1 MSVDTMVMRLFAQVR
16 IILEMIKFEHTV
28 FALPFA
34 LLSALLAARGLPEWR
49 TLGWI
54 LVAMVG
60 ARSAAMAFNR
70 IADLH
75 YDALNPRT
83 ASRAL
88 PRGLLTVGQVA
99 VFTAVSAAV
108 FMFAAWQLNP
118 LCFALSPVALLWIL
132 GYSYTKRFTAF
143 SHLWLGFSLGIAP
156 VGAWLA
162 VRGQFDLVPIVLSL
176 AVMLWTAGFDIIY
189 SLQDVEFD
197 RRVGL
202 RSLPQTLGEA
212 RALWLSRLMHV
223 GMVVLLM
230 LVGSLAGLR
239 WAYYAG
245 VAVSG
250 VLVAYE
256 QSLVK
261 PHDLSRVNLAFFTLN
276 GWVSV
281 LLFAFT
287 LVDWWVFWR

>member
-1 MSVDTMVMRLFAQVR
+1 MVQGFLRKVG

-54 LVAMVG
+54 IVAMVG

-70 IADLH
+70 IVDLH
-75 YDALNPRT
+75 FDAMNPRT
-83 ASRAL
+83 ANRAL
-88 PRGLLTVGQVA
+88 PRGHLSIGQV
-99 VFTAVSAAV
+99 VLFTIVSASV
-108 FMFAAWQLNP
+108 FVLAAWQLNP
-118 LCFALSPVALLWIL
+118 LCFVLSPIALLWIL
-132 GYSYTKRFTAF
+132 AYSYTKRFTAF
-143 SHLWLGFSLGIAP
+143 SHLWLGLSLGIAP

-162 VRGQFDLVPIVLSL
+162 VQGRFDIVPILLAL
-176 AVMLWTAGFDIIY
+176 AVMFWTAGFDIIY

-212 RALWLSRLMHV
+212 RALWVSRLMHV
-223 GMVVLLM
+223 GMVVLLIV
-230 LVGSLAGLR
+230 VGQVAQLHWG
-239 WAYYAG
+239 YYAG
-245 VAVSG
+245 VAVVAG
-250 VLVAYE
+250 LIAYE

-261 PHDLSRVNLAFFTLN
+261 PNDLSRVNLAFFTLN
-276 GWVSV
+276 GWVSI
-281 LLFAFT
+281 LLLAFT
-287 LVDWWVFWR
+287 VVDWWIFWR

>member
-1 MSVDTMVMRLFAQVR
+1 MVQGFLRKVG

-54 LVAMVG
+54 IVAMVG

-70 IADLH
+70 IVDLH
-75 YDALNPRT
+75 FDAMNPRT
-83 ASRAL
+83 ANRAL
-88 PRGLLTVGQVA
+88 PRGHLSVGQV
-99 VFTAVSAAV
+99 VLFTIVSAAV
-108 FMFAAWQLNP
+108 FVLAAWQLNP
-118 LCFALSPVALLWIL
+118 LCFVLSPIALLWIL
-132 GYSYTKRFTAF
+132 AYSYTKRFTAF
-143 SHLWLGFSLGIAP
+143 SHLWLGLSLGIAP

-162 VRGQFDLVPIVLSL
+162 VQGRFDIVPILLAL
-176 AVMLWTAGFDIIY
+176 AVMFWTAGFDIIY

-212 RALWLSRLMHV
+212 RALWVSRLMHV
-223 GMVVLLM
+223 GMVVLLIV
-230 LVGSLAGLR
+230 VGQVAQLHWG
-239 WAYYAG
+239 YYAG
-245 VAVSG
+245 VAVVAG
-250 VLVAYE
+250 LIAYE

-261 PHDLSRVNLAFFTLN
+261 PNDLSRVNLAFFTLN
-276 GWVSV
+276 GWVSI
-281 LLFAFT
+281 LLLAFT
-287 LVDWWVFWR
+287 VVDWWIFWR